1 LIKNNLYTIIKN
13 NNKAKFFMIMSA
25 LSFSIMAIFVKSAP
39 HSVLIKA
46 FSRQIIS
53 CLFVLLVLKIT
64 NHRIFPLKKNR
75 IKLLF
80 RCIFGSLGI
89 YLYFYSIDNMILA
102 NASMLTRLSP
112 FFVTIFAFFLLKEKV
127 EFSNWLIFIP
137 MIIGC
142 ILIIKPNS
150 ELFNPASI
158 YAIISACSGALA
170 YIMIKSIGEEES
182 AFSIIFWFT
191 LFSSIIYFVLAIDD
205 FIILN
210 NIQYFKL
217 VSIGIFGVLGQIGLT
232 LSYQLA
238 KASEVA
244 PYSYFY
250 IIFTGL
256 FGFYLWN
263 EVPDTLS
270 IIGYLLI
277 VVSYLCLNHFK
288 ENK

>member
-1 LIKNNLYTIIKN
+1 
-13 NNKAKFFMIMSA
+13 MIMSA
-25 LSFSIMAIFVKSAP
+25 FSFSIMAIFVKSTH

-53 CLFVLLVLKIT
+53 CIFVLIILKI
-64 NHRIFPLKKNR
+64 NNYRIFPLKKNR
-75 IKLLF
+75 IKLLL
-80 RCIFGSLGI
+80 RCIFGSIGI

-112 FFVTIFAFFLLKEKV
+112 FFVTIFAFILLKEKV
-127 EFSNWLIFIP
+127 ESSNWLIFIP

-142 ILIIKPNS
+142 MLIIKPNS
-150 ELFNPASI
+150 EMFNPASI

-170 YIMIKSIGEEES
+170 YTMIKSIGKEES

-191 LFSSIIYFVLAIDD
+191 LFSSIIYFIIAIDD
-205 FIILN
+205 FIILY
-210 NIQYFKL
+210 NIEYLKL
-217 VSIGIFGVLGQIGLT
+217 LFIGLFGVLGQIGLT
-232 LSYQLA
+232 SSYQLA

-263 EVPDTLS
+263 EVPDTSS

-277 VVSYLCLNHFK
+277 AISYYYLNYFK
-288 ENK
+288 RNK